1 MDALG
6 YLKNPIVLGI
16 LTAVLVYLYLYWE
29 EEQKHKKN
37 PKIEKKSVSFITPA
51 VIGVIVW
58 FISSSYFEK
67 YDNGDQ
73 EKIETEG
80 QRGQRGQRQGTQ
92 QGGKTGSQLGSKTG
106 SQLGSKTGSQL
117 GSKTSGQLRSQ
128 FNNLNLVD
136 HYSGSNVVTDM
147 NAVTDSHQSSKVD
160 THGIHTQ
167 SNGRLSDSIID
178 SKSFYLI
185 GKNKLELPNTD
196 VFIDVARF

>member
-1 MDALG
+1 MDMLS

-29 EEQKHKKN
+29 EEQKHKKH

-67 YDNGDQ
+67 YDNSDQ
-73 EKIETEG
+73 EKIETEN
-80 QRGQRGQRQGTQ
+80 QRQ
-92 QGGKTGSQLGSKTG
+92 QGGQFDNQISKPINKI
-106 SQLGSKTGSQL
+106 S
-117 GSKTSGQLRSQ
+117 
-128 FNNLNLVD
+128 NLVD
-136 HYSGSNVVTDM
+136 PYSGSNV
-147 NAVTDSHQSSKVD
+147 VTDSHQSSKVN
-160 THGIHTQ
+160 THGIHTR
-167 SNGRLSDSIID
+167 SSGHLSDSVID

-185 GKNKLELPNTD
+185 GKNKLELPNID